1 MMWATMLMLVAV
13 VVGCKSKF
21 EKLRLS
27 NDTAKKYQ
35 EAVKYYN
42 NKRYSKALV
51 LFDDLLQR
59 YRGMSDAEDLTY
71 YHAYTNYRLR
81 DYTTAR
87 YQFSQFTDTYPSSSR
102 AEECRFMAAYC
113 YYLES
118 PTYTLD
124 QSNTLKA
131 IESLQLFINLYPKS
145 DRAEEAG
152 DLIANLRDKLERKAL
167 ESAKLYLDMGMGD
180 DYPAAVIA
188 FDNALRDYPDTKYG
202 EEMEFLAIK
211 SQYLYADNSKYYR
224 QEDRFDEVMSRCDKF
239 AEHYPKSKYLKEA
252 EDYKKSSE
260 KGIDQAKRI
269 MAQFSPEQIDK
280 EKKEQEA
287 RQKQTETS
295 ISPQG

>member
-1 MMWATMLMLVAV
+1 MIWAAMLMLVAV

-152 DLIANLRDKLERKAL
+152 NLIANLRDKLERKAL
-167 ESAKLYLDMGMGD
+167 ESARLYLDMGMGD

-202 EEMEFLAIK
+202 EEMEYLAIK
-211 SQYLYADNSKYYR
+211 SQYLYANNSKYYR
-224 QEDRFDEVMSRCDKF
+224 QEDRYDEVLSRCDKF
-239 AEHYPKSKYLKEA
+239 AEHYPKSKYLKET
-252 EDYKKSSE
+252 EGYKKSSVR
-260 KGIDQAKRI
+260 GIDQAKKL
-269 MAQFSPEQIDK
+269 MAQYSPEQIEK